1 MRMAKYPRVRLC
13 SLPTPMHETPNLTKK
28 LGGPRLFIK
37 RDDLTG
43 VAFGGNKSRKLEFF
57 MGQAKVEGADI
68 IVSGSGP
75 QSNYSSQCVAAAARI
90 GLKTI
95 LINWAAEGYKPDEW
109 DGNILLQNM
118 MGAEIHFET
127 RETQQKAIEEKA
139 KELRDKGLKPYV
151 PPVGGEGPLGA
162 ISYVNAML
170 EIFNQTNALGIDLD
184 YVVEC
189 FGSGSTYAGLLVGAK
204 AFNMHTKVLGII
216 NNQYRTKTEGV
227 EKALEYARSAAKLLE
242 IDETFSRDDV
252 RIFDEFLGEGYGV
265 AERPIVE
272 ALTLPAQTEGVF
284 LCPAYTGRAMM
295 GLIGLIRRGY
305 FKKSDN
311 VCFLHSG
318 GTAALFPYRE
328 PIRAIM
334 EDRKPSWTRPTWL
347 YK

>member
-1 MRMAKYPRVRLC
+1 MRMARYPRFRLC
-13 SLPTPMHETPNLTKK
+13 SLPTPMHEMPNLSKR

-57 MGQAKVEGADI
+57 MGQAKAEGADV

-75 QSNYSSQCVAAAARI
+75 QSNFSSQCVAAAARV
-90 GLKTI
+90 GLRTV
-95 LINWAAEGYKPDEW
+95 LVNWAAEGYTPTEW
-109 DGNILLQNM
+109 DGNILLQKM
-118 MGAEIHFET
+118 MGAEIYFET
-127 RETQQKAIEEKA
+127 RERQQRAIEEKA
-139 KELRDKGLKPYV
+139 EELRDRGLRPYV
-151 PPVGGEGPLGA
+151 LPVGGEGPLGA

-170 EIFNQTNALGIDLD
+170 EILNQTNELGVDLD

-204 AFNMHTKVLGII
+204 AFNMNTKVLGII
-216 NNQYRTKTEGV
+216 NNQYRTRAEHF
-227 EKALEYARSAAKLLE
+227 EKALEYARSTAKLLE
-242 IDETFSRDDV
+242 VDASFSKDDIE
-252 RIFDEFLGEGYGV
+252 IFDEFVGEGYGV
-265 AERPIVE
+265 AEKPIVE
-272 ALTLPAQTEGVF
+272 ALTLPAQTEGIF

-305 FKKSDN
+305 FKKTDN

-334 EDRKPSWTRPTWL
+334 EDRKPPWTRPAWL
-347 YK
+347 YG

>member
-1 MRMAKYPRVRLC
+1 MNIAKYPRVRLC
-13 SLPTPMHETPNLTKK
+13 NLPTPLHEMPNLSRK

-57 MGQAKVEGADI
+57 MGQAKAEGADI

-75 QSNYSSQCVAAAARI
+75 QSNYSSQLVASACRI
-90 GLKTI
+90 GLKTV
-95 LINWAAEGYKPDEW
+95 LVNWAAEGYKPTEW
-109 DGNILLQNM
+109 DGNILLQHM
-118 MGAEIHFET
+118 MDAEIYFET
-127 RETQQKAIEEKA
+127 RDKQKMAIEKKATELKEKG
-139 KELRDKGLKPYV
+139 RKPYV

-170 EIFNQTNALGIDLD
+170 EILNQANAMDLNFD

-189 FGSGSTYAGLLVGAK
+189 FGSGSTYAGLVVGAK
-204 AFNMHTKVLGII
+204 AFNMNTKVLGII
-216 NNQYRTKTEGV
+216 NNQHSTKSECV
-227 EKALEYARSAAKLLE
+227 ERALQYARSTAKLLDVDVSIDRGDIE
-242 IDETFSRDDV
+242 IYDDFV
-252 RIFDEFLGEGYGV
+252 GEGYGV
-265 AERPIVE
+265 AEKSIVE
-272 ALTLPAQTEGVF
+272 ALTLPAQTEGIFV
-284 LCPAYTGRAMM
+284 CAAYTGKAMM

-328 PIRAIM
+328 PIKAIM
-334 EDRKPSWTRPTWL
+334 ENREPSWTRPAWL
-347 YK
+347 Y